1 MSEELPMAISSR
13 GEIIQLT
20 LLDSNI
26 GGTCNLCYED
36 EGNGGACVGRRGF
49 DDLVSRLGADC
60 RDYDTEGHVA
70 VWRKVPD
77 E

>member
-20 LLDSNI
+20 LLDSNTI
-26 GGTCNLCYED
+26 GGCRMCYED
-36 EGNGGACVGRRGF
+36 SDNGGACVGGRGF
-49 DDLVSRLGADC
+49 DALVSRLGADC
-60 RDYDTEGHVA
+60 RDYDTEGHTA
-70 VWRKVPD
+70 VWGKVPD